1 MPDTQTVASGRLDHD
16 LRSRLVTSVVMMLAR
31 RTPYLESEMLGLD
44 QIVGPGSVCID
55 VGAAAGLY
63 TLALS
68 RLVGPSGL
76 VHSVE
81 PLAIAR
87 PFWTR
92 VLGAESG
99 GNVRHHTVAL
109 GGEPGSG
116 TMSVP
121 VGRYGAV
128 TGRSFLA
135 GRSSGLGSN
144 AEFRAHK
151 NINVAVQTL
160 DGLVERAGLP
170 RVDFIKIDVEGA
182 ELHVLQGGEQVIEK
196 FHPAVMAEIEARH
209 LERFEYGPQDLVQWL
224 TSRGYQMQVWLD
236 GWRPAEVVTTQF
248 RNYLFRVPSAG

>member
-1 MPDTQTVASGRLDHD
+1 MPDTQTAASGRLDHD
-16 LRSRLVTSVVMMLAR
+16 IRSRVVTSVVMMLAR
-31 RTPYLESEMLGLD
+31 RTHYLESEMLGLD
-44 QIVGPGSVCID
+44 QIVGPGSVCVD

-68 RLVGPSGL
+68 RLAGPSGL

-99 GNVRHHTVAL
+99 GNVRHHAVAL

-128 TGRSFLA
+128 TGRSFLT

-151 NINVAVQTL
+151 NIEVTVETL

-170 RVDFIKIDVEGA
+170 RLDFIKIDVEGA

-196 FHPAVMAEIEARH
+196 FRPAVMAEIEARH
-209 LERFEYGPQDLVQWL
+209 LERFEYGPQDLVRWL
-224 TSRGYQMQVWLD
+224 TSRGYQMHVWEG
-236 GWRPAEVVTTQF
+236 GWRPAEAVTTQF
-248 RNYLFRVPSAG
+248 RNYLFRVPKAG